1 MQTNEKDDA
10 IRIIEKAN
18 AQGYKDGFEKGL
30 QLAFDTMIAYCKER
44 LNCMKEAYEDAEE
57 VSNSESL

>member
-10 IRIIEKAN
+10 TRILEKVK

-30 QLAFDTMIAYCKER
+30 QLAFDTMISYCKER
-44 LNCMKEAYEDAEE
+44 LNCMKETDEDAG
-57 VSNSESL
+57 SKTS

>member
-10 IRIIEKAN
+10 IRIIEKAK

-30 QLAFDTMIAYCKER
+30 QFAFDTMIAYCKER
-44 LNCMKEAYEDAEE
+44 LNCMKEADEDAGIKTD
-57 VSNSESL
+57 